1 MRTFIGNR
9 YNWDRDTLISMRGRG
24 WGVIRIAKEYGCDHT
39 TVMHAMRR
47 LGISTKETLAP
58 SGGVQIV
65 DWENIASRA
74 GAVA

>member
-1 MRTFIGNR
+1 MRQFIGNR
-9 YNWDRDTLISMRGRG
+9 YQWDRDSLISMRGRG

-47 LGISTKETLAP
+47 LGIPTAGSLAP
-58 SGGVQIV
+58 SGGTQIV
-65 DWENIASRA
+65 DWDNIATRA